1 MRLVSIAAALG
12 LILFAASSSMTAE
25 NTAPKTHTVNIEN
38 MRFDPEELT
47 VNAGDTVIWVNKD
60 LVPHTATSAKEGLFD
75 SELIES
81 GKSWQYKVE
90 GKGYVDYICTF
101 HPGMKGVLNI
111 K

>member
-1 MRLVSIAAALG
+1 MRLTLAAALS
-12 LILFAASSSMTAE
+12 LILVAAVSMTAE
-25 NTAPKTHTVNIEN
+25 SSKPKTHTVYIEN

-47 VNAGDTVIWVNKD
+47 VEAGDTIIWVNKD
-60 LVPHTATSAKEGLFD
+60 LVPHTATSAKAGVFD
-75 SELIES
+75 SDLIES
-81 GKSWQYKVE
+81 GKSWQYTVE